1 MTCPKCDPAHNVRHS
16 STKQNGTHT
25 KPTNRSKLFR
35 VAVAGNPNSG
45 KSTIFNA
52 LTGARQE
59 VGNWPGKTVE
69 KREGRLTIDD
79 HTFEV
84 VDLPGTYSLTPYS
97 AEETIALDYL
107 LDENPDVV
115 IIVVDASNLE
125 RNLYLTVQIV
135 EMGLS
140 VVVALN
146 MMDMVES
153 RGISIDLDLLSRG
166 LGQVHLV
173 PTVARQAQG
182 IEALKA
188 CILDLAITPPDNSQQ
203 AFKVDYGADIEAG
216 ITQLENLI
224 TGKKPRWLAI
234 KLLENDPGIAARLA
248 DQAEALSC
256 AQEEIRQL
264 ESITGD
270 ETDILITDRRY
281 GYINGLVHQ
290 VVKRPGLDRFT
301 LSDKVDRVLTHPAV
315 GIPVFVAVMW
325 FVFQMTANV
334 SAYYLDWID
343 GVFGGPVTR
352 WALAVLNLLGLG
364 GSWVESMVVDGVI
377 AGVGGVLVFI
387 PVLMFMYFFIA
398 LLEDSGYIARA
409 ALLMDRS
416 MRFIGLHGKSFIPM
430 VLGFG
435 CTVPAIYA
443 TRTLDNPRD
452 RLLTGLLVPF
462 MSCGA
467 RLPVY
472 VVIGTAFFGANAG
485 TLVFSMYMLGIV
497 VAILVGLV
505 LKRTLLRTEEDS
517 PFVIELPPYRAPSI
531 KGVLIHT
538 WERTYDFI
546 RNATTIILLVSICI
560 WLLMSIPANAPPET
574 RFAQVDTENSALAA
588 VGGAIAPAL
597 KPAGFGTWEASS
609 ALITGFVAKE
619 IVVSTLSQVYVGGE
633 IEQAAEPTTFLQ
645 DLSEIGLTFLVATW
659 DTLRGTVS
667 LIPGVNLFGE
677 AEEEAVD
684 PSLAIALRGAFT
696 PLSAVAYCVFVLL
709 TVPCMATITTLRQEF
724 GAKWM
729 AFSIGLAL
737 VISWTAAVLVYQ
749 SGSLLGLG

>member
-1 MTCPKCDPAHNVRHS
+1 MTCPKCDHAQALRHD
-16 STKQNGTHT
+16 STKQNDTQT
-25 KPTNRSKLFR
+25 NPTDQSKPFR
-35 VAVAGNPNSG
+35 VAVAGNPNAG

-69 KREGRLTIDD
+69 KREGHLTIDSHD
-79 HTFEV
+79 FEI
-84 VDLPGTYSLTPYS
+84 VDLPGTYSLTPFS
-97 AEETIALDYL
+97 AEETIALDFL

-115 IIVVDASNLE
+115 VVVVDASNLE
-125 RNLYLTVQIV
+125 RNLYLTIQIV
-135 EMGLS
+135 EMGLP
-140 VVVALN
+140 VIVALN
-146 MMDMVES
+146 MMDMVEA
-153 RGISIDLDLLSRG
+153 RGISIDLDRLSHG

-173 PTVARQAQG
+173 PTVARLARG
-182 IEALKA
+182 TNELKD
-188 CILDLAITPPDNSQQ
+188 CILKLAMTHNQQ

-216 ITQLENLI
+216 ITRLENLI
-224 TGKKPRWLAI
+224 TGRNPRWLAI

-248 DQAEALSC
+248 DQAEALHL
-256 AQEEIRQL
+256 AQEEIGQL
-264 ESITGD
+264 ESISG
-270 ETDILITDRRY
+270 EEADILITDRRY

-290 VVKRPGLDRFT
+290 VVKRPGIDRFT
-301 LSDKVDRVLTHPAV
+301 LSDKIDRVLTHPVV
-315 GIPVFVAVMW
+315 GIPVFIAVMW
-325 FVFQMTANV
+325 FVFQMTANI

-364 GSWVESMVVDGVI
+364 GTWVESMVVDGVI

-398 LLEDSGYIARA
+398 MLEDSGYIARA

-430 VLGFG
+430 LLGFG

-472 VVIGTAFFGANAG
+472 VVIGTAFFGVNAG
-485 TLVFSMYMLGIV
+485 TLVFAMYMLGIV
-497 VAILVGLV
+497 IAILVGLA

-560 WLLMSIPANAPPET
+560 WLLMAIPADAPPEAH
-574 RFAQVDTENSALAA
+574 FAQVDTEHSALAV

-633 IEQAAEPTTFLQ
+633 IEEATEPTTFLQ
-645 DLSEIGLTFLVATW
+645 DLGEIGLSFLKATW
-659 DTLRGTVS
+659 DTIRATIS

-684 PSLAIALRGAFT
+684 PALAVALRGAFT

-724 GAKWM
+724 GGKWT
-729 AFSIGLAL
+729 AFSIGLAMA
-737 VISWTAAVLVYQ
+737 VSWTAAVLVYQ
-749 SGSLLGLG
+749 GGLLLGIA